1 MAEQQHI
8 IIVNKKVTAKY
19 NGPGL
24 KCQAIALAPSVFVV
38 HSAHT
43 HSRIH
48 SLNKYVKRNYLV
60 VSSFSAKHPG
70 HLESM

>member
-43 HSRIH
+43 HS
-48 SLNKYVKRNYLV
+48 LNKYVKRNYLV